1 MAKKL
6 SSKANYVSKRNIK
19 SITVQRGKKTTEI
32 ASKDLI
38 DGAYVKKGVKFGKG
52 GNSNDKYVV
61 NVGNIGNITC
71 ETMAEAEKTYKEYV
85 SQSKSGKGR
94 ASGED
99 VILMVDGEPMEE
111 YFGTNGDEYAKGGS
125 MKNKPKDTKRPR
137 PNIRKNPKI
146 VRTQFEE
153 EEFEYGKGGN
163 TNELKAKKRLE
174 ELRKELRA
182 ERISYSEL
190 VELQSLA
197 KYIDKNDVELLEA
210 AGVDEFRKG
219 GVMGDIY
226 SIQNAEQF
234 KQLITT
240 YNELYEKFGVVNYF
254 LDYNDNSVVF
264 LMQGDEEYMNNSFK
278 LQKYVDSLYNRGFDV
293 FDKTKNKNI
302 MIHIDNS
309 QGGGYVYFKLKL
321 SEIVR
326 YSNGGDVSVYNDE
339 NDLLQ
344 DAFRKGGVA
353 GSKHVDVTKGYRLPH
368 GYKAVKGEDR
378 NRNYSKG
385 KPKVKVTTGWRL
397 PKGYEV
403 VDGAYNMKYEDG
415 GMMAEK
421 RVRIIKDVNFDGYFK
436 IVDASSNRIVLED
449 NIRGVKNAIT
459 IAEDKGYD
467 IVSVD
472 RYEDGGM
479 MGGNM
484 NDCYCYE
491 IGGL

>member
-38 DGAYVKKGVKFGKG
+38 DGAYVKKSVKFKKG
-52 GNSNDKYVV
+52 GMMEKNYVV
-61 NVGNIGNITC
+61 VCKNTKTGEEQEFEVSAEDKQEAKEIALGMC
-71 ETMAEAEKTYKEYV
+71 EF
-85 SQSKSGKGR
+85 S
-94 ASGED
+94 
-99 VILMVDGEPMEE
+99 
-111 YFGTNGDEYAKGGS
+111 
-125 MKNKPKDTKRPR
+125 
-137 PNIRKNPKI
+137 NPK
-146 VRTQFEE
+146 VTSVEL
-153 EEFEYGKGGN
+153 YGKGGN

-190 VELQSLA
+190 LELQSLA

-210 AGVDEFRKG
+210 AGVDEFR
-219 GVMGDIY
+219 
-226 SIQNAEQF
+226 
-234 KQLITT
+234 T
-240 YNELYEKFGVVNYF
+240 
-254 LDYNDNSVVF
+254 
-264 LMQGDEEYMNNSFK
+264 
-278 LQKYVDSLYNRGFDV
+278 
-293 FDKTKNKNI
+293 
-302 MIHIDNS
+302 
-309 QGGGYVYFKLKL
+309 
-321 SEIVR
+321 
-326 YSNGGDVSVYNDE
+326 
-339 NDLLQ
+339 
-344 DAFRKGGVA
+344 GGVA

-385 KPKVKVTTGWRL
+385 KPKVKVTPGWRL

-459 IAEDKGYD
+459 TAEDEGYD
-467 IVSVD
+467 IVSVPRGYD
-472 RYEDGGM
+472 EDEYAK
-479 MGGNM
+479 GGNTSSFE
-484 NDCYCYE
+484 YS